1 MSFGFAGCLML
12 PCPMVRPGYDELE
25 RYLDAGDGAVV
36 GRINLYWRGLIY
48 AGRPNVNGF
57 VVGDR

>member
-1 MSFGFAGCLML
+1 ML